1 MATVQGTRVACALAM
16 SAAAG
21 LDVRTAAAC
30 MSDFGDLPGRGK
42 RFDLNIG
49 GHSVSLIDD
58 SYNAGPTSMKAALE
72 TLAELPGQHGV
83 ILSDMLELGVFS
95 TQAHQALVAQ
105 ITKAQIRWVVA
116 IGPQMTAMTHDLP
129 DSINSMCHPN
139 SISALSN
146 LDHDLALLAKR
157 TDNLLVKGSHGSGA
171 YLISRHL
178 AETYGEVSAAKEMHH
193 AS

>member
-1 MATVQGTRVACALAM
+1 
-16 SAAAG
+16 
-21 LDVRTAAAC
+21 
-30 MSDFGDLPGRGK
+30 
-42 RFDLNIG
+42 
-49 GHSVSLIDD
+49 
-58 SYNAGPTSMKAALE
+58 MKK
-72 TLAELPGQHGV
+72 
-83 ILSDMLELGVFS
+83 LSDVEVYKLFKPELSPKKMLELGVFS

-105 ITKAQIRWVVA
+105 VIEAKIRWLFA

-129 DSINSMCHPN
+129 ESINSICHPT
-139 SISALSN
+139 SISALST

-178 AETYGEVSAAKEMHH
+178 AETYSKGSGAKEIHH